1 MAKRDFPKFDTAEV
15 LVVAQ
20 AIFRLEGNKINRG
33 DFDFVAKFQQ
43 VSSKERIV
51 AHFNNTKL
59 IEVTDDDRDV
69 AGAIASHIQQRVIMD
84 TLMQKEISNFITD
97 INTIVSREHIH
108 QFDLGRVVW
117 APKLYADMVQ
127 QSTNQEDI
135 AQYAISSVYVGK
147 VKEKL
152 ELTFFPISIK
162 FNREYNCFRHLGH
175 DGQGNLIGFLNK
187 NKIET
192 GRCIQGRVKSH
203 SISQYNNNGK
213 VTYLNYVRVLA

>member
-15 LVVAQ
+15 LSVAQ

-33 DFDFVAKFQQ
+33 DFDFVAKVQQ

-59 IEVTDDDRDV
+59 IEVTDTDRKT
-69 AGAIASHIQQRVIMD
+69 AATIASHIQQRVIMD
-84 TLMQKEISNFITD
+84 TLTGKEVSGFIAD
-97 INTIVSREHIH
+97 INTIVGREHVH

-127 QSTNQEDI
+127 QSNHQEDI
-135 AQYAISSVYVGK
+135 AHYAISSGYVGR
-147 VKEKL
+147 VKEKI
-152 ELTFFPISIK
+152 ELDFTVISTK
-162 FNREYNCFRHLGH
+162 FNREFNCFRHLGH
-175 DGQGNLIGFLNK
+175 DGSGNLIGFLNK
-187 NKIET
+187 KSIGN
-192 GRCIQGRVKSH
+192 GRIQGRVKSQ

-213 VTYLNYVRVLA
+213 VTYLNYVKELI